1 MTCRDVHRAY
11 AGVPIAV
18 IGAAGFIG
26 RWVSRMLTAAG
37 AHLHTSIHS
46 RSDASV
52 LAAYDIACECVVLD
66 VTDTTRLREWLS
78 NIRPAVVFNLAGY
91 GVRRV
96 ERDERIAWRVNA
108 SFLCELCAAVESCHD
123 DAWPG
128 QALIHAGSALE
139 YGAIDGD
146 LSEDSAPNPTT
157 LYGRSKLAGSLN
169 LQHECHRL
177 AVRGLTARLFTVYGP
192 GEPRGRLLPSLIEA
206 TRTGTPIE
214 LTAGTQRRDF
224 TYVEDVAD
232 GLLRLGLCRDVRPG
246 SIVNLASGR
255 LHSVRE
261 FVETAAQLLDIPR
274 HLLRFGAIPTRPE
287 EMSHADV
294 NNARLRALTG
304 WAPSHLISAGIANTM
319 QFKRAREVILT

>member
-1 MTCRDVHRAY
+1 MTCCDFHRAY
-11 AGVPIAV
+11 ADVSVAV

-37 AHLHTSIHS
+37 AHLHTSIRS
-46 RSDASV
+46 RSDAGI
-52 LAAYDIACECVVLD
+52 LAAYDVACECVVLD
-66 VTDTTRLREWLS
+66 VGDTTRLRDWLS

-91 GVRRV
+91 GVRRL

-108 SFLCELCAAVESCHD
+108 SFLSELCAAVECCRDS
-123 DAWPG
+123 AWPG

-139 YGAIDGD
+139 YGAIGGD
-146 LSEDSAPNPTT
+146 LSEESAANPTT

-169 LQHECHRL
+169 LQHVCDRL
-177 AVRGLTARLFTVYGP
+177 GIRGLTARLFTVYGP
-192 GEPRGRLLPSLIEA
+192 GEPSGRLLPSLIEA
-206 TRTGTPIE
+206 ARTGTPIA
-214 LTAGTQRRDF
+214 LTAGAQRRDF
-224 TYVEDVAD
+224 TYVEDVAE
-232 GLLRLGLCRDVRPG
+232 GLLRLGLCRDVKPG

-287 EMSHADV
+287 EMSHVDV
-294 NNARLRALTG
+294 NNARLRMLTG
-304 WAPSHLISAGIANTM
+304 WAPSDLIGAGISKSM
-319 QFKRAREVILT
+319 RFERVREVILT